1 MNTPSPRE
9 LAQLVVKEF
18 DCRSELSLAKAL
30 TGVLRKLGES
40 RNKSEEIAFG
50 AEDAVLRHLLSLEE
64 ESLPFRIR
72 DKRLIGKERAG
83 ANDDPDTLVAKMV
96 YGLAPLVLDALV
108 KLTPDD
114 FEVACAASM
123 MLSGASE
130 MTALCTGDEGG
141 IDFYGRIEV
150 RQPSERV
157 PKGVIHTTIL
167 PRKLLVL
174 GQAKCYSLETRI
186 GRDDIQKFHGQ
197 VLDCLK
203 QYEGNTRPPSHRV
216 PASYYQRGELAL
228 GVFVTTA
235 SFTDTALAS
244 AEGFGYV
251 LIPGPKLAQFLCFK
265 QVGIISPG
273 GKYAFDP
280 DVFRSWISHQARVV
294 SAPLNL

>member
-9 LAQLVVKEF
+9 LAQLIVEEF

-30 TGVLRKLGES
+30 IGVLRKLGES
-40 RNKSEEIAFG
+40 RYKSEELAFNV
-50 AEDAVLRHLLSLEE
+50 EDAVLRHLLSFEE

-108 KLTPDD
+108 KLTPDE

-123 MLSGASE
+123 MLSGACE

-150 RQPSERV
+150 RQPSERI

-174 GQAKCYSLETRI
+174 GQAKCYSLDTRI
-186 GRDDIQKFHGQ
+186 GRDEIQKFYGQ
-197 VLDCLK
+197 VFDCLK
-203 QYEGNTRPPSHRV
+203 QYEGNARPPSHRV

-235 SFTDTALAS
+235 SGGHPKPAS
-244 AEGFGYV
+244 EGHLKTGQ
-251 LIPGPKLAQFLCFK
+251 L
-265 QVGIISPG
+265 
-273 GKYAFDP
+273 
-280 DVFRSWISHQARVV
+280 
-294 SAPLNL
+294 